1 MKCPVSICYNMSNLK
16 IYKKMTFNRF
26 PVKVCAV
33 PFFSVTLSK
42 YLLTFSSLTSNSN
55 SCWENQQCKTLNEN
69 IFSGGH
75 CSFQAWRRR
84 VTSRALPGVCFRL
97 CFLFLSSHS
106 QSFALSV
113 CPEFNSYIPREGIW
127 QNCGTCHENVTISV
141 NKNKSVVSVTHHHS

>member
-26 PVKVCAV
+26 PVKVCAL
-33 PFFSVTLSK
+33 PFFLSLCLNTYLHFHHWPQTPTLAGKINSAKLWMKTSSVEDTAVSK
-42 YLLTFSSLTSNSN
+42 PDEDVLRHEHYQVFA
-55 SCWENQQCKTLNEN
+55 
-69 IFSGGH
+69 FG
-75 CSFQAWRRR
+75 F
-84 VTSRALPGVCFRL
+84 VFCFCL
-97 CFLFLSSHS
+97 HTH
-106 QSFALSV
+106 SFALSV

>member
-16 IYKKMTFNRF
+16 IYKKWFLTDFLLKF
-26 PVKVCAV
+26 VH
-33 PFFSVTLSK
+33 FLFSVSLSK

-55 SCWENQQCKTLNEN
+55 SCWENQQCKTLNETV
-69 IFSGGH
+69 FSGGH